1 MADKQ
6 FRLRI
11 LTPERVF
18 YEGMADMAI
27 FQAVEGE
34 LGVLPGHIPLTTL
47 ISSSSFQILTEDKN
61 KTTVVAVHEGF
72 VEILPDQV
80 TLLTEAAEWPE
91 EIDVERAERA
101 RERAQKRLDS
111 SQDGLDIK
119 RAQLAMQRALT
130 RLQVHTYKDV

>member
-18 YEGMADMAI
+18 YEGMADLVI
-27 FQAVEGE
+27 FQGVEGE

-47 ISSSSFQILTEDKN
+47 ISSSSFHILTEDKN
-61 KTTVVAVHEGF
+61 KTAVVAVHEGF

-101 RERAQKRLDS
+101 KERAQKRLDNS
-111 SQDGLDIK
+111 GDGLDIK

-130 RLQVHTYKDV
+130 RLHVHTYKGV

>member
-27 FQAVEGE
+27 FQGVEGE

-47 ISSSSFQILTEDKN
+47 ISSSSFHILTEDKN

-101 RERAQKRLDS
+101 KERAQKRLVN
-111 SQDGLDIK
+111 SQDGLEIK

-130 RLQVHTYKDV
+130 RLRVHTFKDV

>member
-18 YEGMADMAI
+18 YEGMADMVI
-27 FQAVEGE
+27 FQGVEGE

-47 ISSSSFQILTEDKN
+47 ISSSSFHILTEDKN
-61 KTTVVAVHEGF
+61 KTAVVAVHK
-72 VEILPDQV
+72 
-80 TLLTEAAEWPE
+80 
-91 EIDVERAERA
+91 
-101 RERAQKRLDS
+101 ERAQKRLDNS
-111 SQDGLDIK
+111 GDGLDIK

-130 RLQVHTYKDV
+130 RLHVHTYKGV